1 MSDFNMT
8 LNFIAKRDKIVEML
22 NISIAVLFLELSI
35 YEKTIE
41 SSLLGDGEKDEMKK
55 FRISSL
61 ISTLEEELENKRKSI
76 FSIVKTLTENECSLE
91 NPKKMSHETITLL
104 DNGDINWFG
113 NIITSALASES
124 EKELAKDLQLP
135 INPLCMYKHDKDS
148 HLLCRAYYDRTF
160 PTTFRFCNKEE
171 CDGCHLA
178 RLPSIRD
185 KNKLYISDDDLQKII
200 EGIEL
205 YCE

>member
-8 LNFIAKRDKIVEML
+8 LDFITKRDKIVEML

-41 SSLLGDGEKDEMKK
+41 GSLLGEGEKDEMKM

-76 FSIVKTLTENECSLE
+76 FSIVKTLTENDGSLE
-91 NPKKMSHETITLL
+91 NPKKMLHETITLL

-113 NIITSALASES
+113 NIITSTSASES
-124 EKELAKDLQLP
+124 EKELAKDLLIP
-135 INPLCMYKHDKDS
+135 INPLCIFKHDNDS

-160 PTTFRFCNKEE
+160 PTTFRFCNKED
-171 CDGCHLA
+171 CDGCNLA
-178 RLPSIRD
+178 KLPSLRD

-200 EGIEL
+200 DGIEL
-205 YCE
+205 YC

>member
-41 SSLLGDGEKDEMKK
+41 SSLLGDEVKDEMKK

-61 ISTLEEELENKRKSI
+61 ISSLEEELENKRKSI
-76 FSIVKTLTENECSLE
+76 FSIVKILTENENSLE
-91 NPKKMSHETITLL
+91 NPKKMPNETITLL
-104 DNGDINWFG
+104 DNGSINWFG
-113 NIITSALASES
+113 NIITSSLASES

-135 INPLCMYKHDKDS
+135 INPLCMFKHDNNS
-148 HLLCRAYYDRTF
+148 HLICRAYYDRTF
-160 PTTFRFCNKEE
+160 PTTFRFCNKDE
-171 CDGCHLA
+171 CNGCNLA
-178 RLPSIRD
+178 KLPSVRD

-205 YCE
+205 YSE

>member
-8 LNFIAKRDKIVEML
+8 LDFITKRDKIVEML

-41 SSLLGDGEKDEMKK
+41 GSLLGEGEKDEMKM

-76 FSIVKTLTENECSLE
+76 FSIVKTLTENDGSLE
-91 NPKKMSHETITLL
+91 NPKKMLHETITLL

-113 NIITSALASES
+113 NIITSTSASES
-124 EKELAKDLQLP
+124 EKELAKDLLIP
-135 INPLCMYKHDKDS
+135 INPLCIFKHDNDS

-160 PTTFRFCNKEE
+160 PTTFRFCNKED
-171 CDGCHLA
+171 CDGCNLA
-178 RLPSIRD
+178 KLPSLRD
-185 KNKLYISDDDLQKII
+185 KNKLYFSDDDLQKII
-200 EGIEL
+200 DGIEL
-205 YCE
+205 YC